1 MGRKAKDVVDV
12 TCGITCSLVG
22 VDEAIL
28 KQGTI
33 STSAQAHAIRSMKDS
48 VSSVVRVAVNAK
60 NPANLPKLVS
70 GLIKMS
76 KADPLIQVINTETE
90 HIKEKLNYKNKQ
102 NWENKKKKEK
112 ILPQNIK

>member
-1 MGRKAKDVVDV
+1 
-12 TCGITCSLVG
+12 
-22 VDEAIL
+22 
-28 KQGTI
+28 
-33 STSAQAHAIRSMKDS
+33 
-48 VSSVVRVAVNAK
+48 
-60 NPANLPKLVS
+60 
-70 GLIKMS
+70 MS